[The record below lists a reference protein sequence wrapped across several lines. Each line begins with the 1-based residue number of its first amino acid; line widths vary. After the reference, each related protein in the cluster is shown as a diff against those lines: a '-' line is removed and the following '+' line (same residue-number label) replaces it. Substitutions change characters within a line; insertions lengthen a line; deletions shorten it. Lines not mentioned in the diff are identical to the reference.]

1 MSHPYGAHDY
11 TIHITNANL
20 THEFIFI
27 FCSFLLFGFQK
38 FVLQSWI
45 QAVLRMYLVFL
56 DHLIISRTAP
66 QVRSKLHKTYDLR
79 SWFSSMT
86 LRFAREIF
94 LFQFFFTFWF
104 MRFSPSPHL
113 FFRVTSEPV
122 PSDPLCL
129 PSNELLSYFITNRQ
143 SQNDCTVSF
152 RSFVMFANCWISFAV
167 FIDLSFL
174 VSTISPDYSHWFCL
188 SQPHPD
194 NPMRKNFCIS
204 TIRP

>member
-1 MSHPYGAHDY
+1 
-11 TIHITNANL
+11 
-20 THEFIFI
+20 
-27 FCSFLLFGFQK
+27 
-38 FVLQSWI
+38 
-45 QAVLRMYLVFL
+45 MYLVFL

-86 LRFAREIF
+86 LRFARLIF
-94 LFQFFFTFWF
+94 LFQFFFTFLF

-122 PSDPLCL
+122 LSDPLCL
-129 PSNELLSYFITNRQ
+129 PTNELLSYFITNRQ
-143 SQNDCTVSF
+143 SQNDCTVLF
-152 RSFVMFANCWISFAV
+152 RSFVLFANCWISFAV
-167 FIDLSFL
+167 FIDRSFL

-194 NPMRKNFCIS
+194 NPIRKNFCIL
-204 TIRP
+204 TIRS